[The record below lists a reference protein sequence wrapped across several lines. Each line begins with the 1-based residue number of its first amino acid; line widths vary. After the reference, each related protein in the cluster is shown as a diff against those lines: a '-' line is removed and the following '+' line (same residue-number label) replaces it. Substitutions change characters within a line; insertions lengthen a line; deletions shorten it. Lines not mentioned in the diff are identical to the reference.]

1 MQRRWLFTKNRMLG
15 IGLIILGALSTLI
28 DGDATFFLFSLLLG
42 GIAIF
47 VNDDDEEDCDDW
59 E

>member
-1 MQRRWLFTKNRMLG
+1 MQRRWLFTEQRLLG

-28 DGDATFFLFSLLLG
+28 DGDVTFFLFSLLLG

-47 VNDDDEEDCDDW
+47 VSDEED
-59 E
+59 

>member
-1 MQRRWLFTKNRMLG
+1 MQRIWLFTEQRLLG
-15 IGLIILGALSTLI
+15 IGLVILGALSTLI

-47 VNDDDEEDCDDW
+47 VNDEEDCDDW

>member
-15 IGLIILGALSTLI
+15 IGLIILGVLSTLI
-28 DGDATFFLFSLLLG
+28 DGDVTFFLFTLLLG

-47 VNDDDEEDCDDW
+47 VSDEED
-59 E
+59 

>member
-1 MQRRWLFTKNRMLG
+1 MQRRWLFTEQRLLG

-28 DGDATFFLFSLLLG
+28 DGDVTFFLFSLLLG

-47 VNDDDEEDCDDW
+47 VNDEED
-59 E
+59 

>member
-28 DGDATFFLFSLLLG
+28 DGDATFILFSLLLG

>member
-1 MQRRWLFTKNRMLG
+1 MQRRWLFTEQRLLG
-15 IGLIILGALSTLI
+15 IGLVILGALSTLI

-47 VNDDDEEDCDDW
+47 VSDEEDCDDW

>member
-1 MQRRWLFTKNRMLG
+1 MQRRWLFTEQRLLG

-42 GIAIF
+42 GIVIF
-47 VNDDDEEDCDDW
+47 VS
-59 E
+59 

>member
-15 IGLIILGALSTLI
+15 IGLIILGALSVLVS
-28 DGDATFFLFSLLLG
+28 GDATFFLFSLLLG
-42 GIAIF
+42 GIAMF
-47 VNDDDEEDCDDW
+47 VSDEEDCDDW

>member
-1 MQRRWLFTKNRMLG
+1 MQRRWLFTKNRMFG

-28 DGDATFFLFSLLLG
+28 DGDATFFLFTLIFG

-47 VNDDDEEDCDDW
+47 VNDEED
-59 E
+59 

>member
-1 MQRRWLFTKNRMLG
+1 MQRRWIFTEQRLSG

-42 GIAIF
+42 GIVIF
-47 VNDDDEEDCDDW
+47 VS
-59 E
+59 

>member
-1 MQRRWLFTKNRMLG
+1 MPRRWIFTEQRLLG

-42 GIAIF
+42 GIVIF
-47 VNDDDEEDCDDW
+47 VS
-59 E
+59 

>member
-1 MQRRWLFTKNRMLG
+1 MQRRLLFTEQRLLG

-28 DGDATFFLFSLLLG
+28 DGDATFFLFSLLFG

-47 VNDDDEEDCDDW
+47 VNDEEDCDDW

>member
-1 MQRRWLFTKNRMLG
+1 MQRSWLFIQQRLLG

-42 GIAIF
+42 GIVIF
-47 VNDDDEEDCDDW
+47 VS
-59 E
+59 

>member
-1 MQRRWLFTKNRMLG
+1 MQRRWLFTGQRLLG

-28 DGDATFFLFSLLLG
+28 DGDATFFLFTLIFG

-47 VNDDDEEDCDDW
+47 VNNEED
-59 E
+59 

>member
-15 IGLIILGALSTLI
+15 IGLIILGALSVLVS
-28 DGDATFFLFSLLLG
+28 GDATFFLFTLLLG
-42 GIAIF
+42 GISMF
-47 VNDDDEEDCDDW
+47 VSDEEDCDDW

>member
-1 MQRRWLFTKNRMLG
+1 MHRRWLFTKNRMLG

-28 DGDATFFLFSLLLG
+28 DGDATFFLFTLIFG

-47 VNDDDEEDCDDW
+47 VNDEEDCDDW

>member
-1 MQRRWLFTKNRMLG
+1 MQRRWLFTKNRMFG

-28 DGDATFFLFSLLLG
+28 DGDATFFLFTLLLG

-47 VNDDDEEDCDDW
+47 VNDEEED
-59 E
+59 

>member
-1 MQRRWLFTKNRMLG
+1 MQRRWLFTGQRLLG

-28 DGDATFFLFSLLLG
+28 DGDATFFLFTLLLG

-47 VNDDDEEDCDDW
+47 VNDEEDCNDW

>member
-1 MQRRWLFTKNRMLG
+1 MQRRWLFG
-15 IGLIILGALSTLI
+15 IGLIILGALSI
-28 DGDATFFLFSLLLG
+28 IPDGDWTFFLFSLLLG

-47 VNDDDEEDCDDW
+47 MNDEEDCDDW

>member
-28 DGDATFFLFSLLLG
+28 DGDATFFLFTLIFG

-47 VNDDDEEDCDDW
+47 VNDEEDCDDW

>member
-1 MQRRWLFTKNRMLG
+1 MQRRWLFTEQRLLG
-15 IGLIILGALSTLI
+15 IGLIILGALSTLV

-42 GIAIF
+42 GIAMF
-47 VNDDDEEDCDDW
+47 VSNEEDCDDW

>member
-15 IGLIILGALSTLI
+15 IGLIILGALSI
-28 DGDATFFLFSLLLG
+28 IPDGDWTFFLFSLLLG
-42 GIAIF
+42 GVAIF
-47 VNDDDEEDCDDW
+47 VNDEEDCDDW

>member
-28 DGDATFFLFSLLLG
+28 DGDATFFLFTLLLG
-42 GIAIF
+42 GIAMF
-47 VNDDDEEDCDDW
+47 VSDDEEDCDDW